1 MNTAYT
7 IGQRITV
14 RGEDF
19 LITDINDGGN
29 HNLLLDVVGI
39 SSLVMDKTFCF
50 DTALEDD
57 IEPVRPENTHFI
69 ADTQSGYRLTKLYIE
84 SALRSSTTQ
93 SPHITIAQ
101 KGAFDVHNYQLVP
114 TVKAFSMPR
123 PRMLIAD
130 AVGLG
135 KTVEVGIFLSEM
147 IRRGRGKR
155 ILVVALKSILKQF
168 QEELWNRFDIP
179 LVRLDSTGVNR
190 IKTIIPLNKNPFDYY
205 DKTIISVD
213 TLKNSQSFRSY
224 IEHTRWNIIV
234 IDECHKVANTASQR
248 GALAQILS
256 EHCDSLIFTS
266 ATPHNGRRE
275 NFASLVRMLEP
286 TAIPLDGNFTAE
298 NIKPYYVR
306 RFKNDLKN
314 DSTIAAQFQDRQLIS
329 DHVTLAP
336 FEEQF
341 LCHQHEQFKLY
352 KESSS
357 GFGEMFMPLLLFKSY
372 MSSPAAARKSIENRL
387 EKVDDEELREQL
399 DIVNKIIATHQDTK
413 YNKFCEILRSLNWA
427 GREQDDR
434 IVVFTERI
442 ETINYLKAN
451 LEKDFKIKDKPIRS
465 GDGEYPRIAVFQ
477 GGMLDTEQDAMIEN
491 FGKKDSPIRMLI
503 CSDAGAQGVNLH
515 YYCNRMFN
523 YDIPWSLITLE
534 QRNGRIDRY
543 KQPRVPYIHYL
554 VLRSDNPNIST
565 DFRILDRLKEKEDE
579 VNRTLG
585 DVAEVFHLY
594 DVHQEEKVI
603 EKAIINDDEDI
614 WAKLAT
620 LGMGSDAEDSQ
631 TNAEEKIPDEKP
643 NDIVTI
649 GKTDDSDVEVKIDE
663 GISIY
668 KKDMDFYSALFR
680 QLESD
685 HLIKPGNV
693 TIDDDMVN
701 VTNTDE
707 LDTVLFDVPAE
718 AKPRRGMRYHLSTN
732 KEDVLKAIENARVV
746 DNNQSNADGIRWADT
761 QILYDLHPVVRYML
775 TKLSASVPKNDAP
788 VAKLSFLPK
797 NMAYF
802 VINGQVSNQLG
813 NSVISDFLVCP
824 VNKDGNGIFK
834 PMSLGE
840 FITTNH
846 LKDTLYTDTIAEEDL
861 NRLHDLLPEAIDNAK
876 TIMSEQQATKMAAM
890 NSVVTNYSKKLNDW
904 IYGEQKQLSL
914 FQAYELMP
922 SGFAGVRM
930 DKRKKKV
937 ESLSQDRGQYLK
949 DLQSLQGEPFIKVIA
964 AFYNF

>member
-7 IGQRITV
+7 IGQRISV

-29 HNLLLDVVGI
+29 KNLLLDVIGI
-39 SSLVMDKTFCF
+39 SPLVMDKAFCF

-57 IEPVRPENTHFI
+57 IEPVRPENTRFI

-84 SALRSSTTQ
+84 SALRSSAQQ
-93 SPHITIAQ
+93 SPNITIAQ

-179 LVRLDSTGVNR
+179 LVRLDSTGVAR

-213 TLKNSQSFRSY
+213 ILKNSQSFRSY

-248 GALAQILS
+248 GSLAQLLS

-286 TAIPLDGNFTAE
+286 TAIPLNGEFTAE
-298 NIKPYYVR
+298 DIKPYYVR

-314 DSTIAAQFQDRQLIS
+314 DPTIAAQFQDRQLVS
-329 DHVTLAP
+329 DHVTLSSL
-336 FEEQF
+336 EEQF

-352 KESSS
+352 KESAS

-372 MSSPAAARKSIENRL
+372 MSSPAAAKKSIENRL
-387 EKVDDEELREQL
+387 NKVEDEELRKQL
-399 DIVNKIIATHQDTK
+399 DTVNKIIATKQDTK
-413 YNKFCEILRSLNWA
+413 YNKFCEILRSLKWA
-427 GREQDDR
+427 GREGDER

-451 LEKDFKIKDKPIRS
+451 LERDFKIKDKPIRS

-585 DVAEVFHLY
+585 DAAEVFHLY
-594 DVHQEEKVI
+594 DVHKEEKAI

-614 WAKLAT
+614 WAKLAA
-620 LGMGSDAEDSQ
+620 LGMGNEE
-631 TNAEEKIPDEKP
+631 NNEEEKEEETV
-643 NDIVTI
+643 NI
-649 GKTDDSDVEVKIDE
+649 GKTDDSEVDVKIDE

-668 KKDMDFYSALFR
+668 NKDMDFYTALFR

-693 TIDDDMVN
+693 TIEGNVVN
-701 VTNTDE
+701 VTNTEE
-707 LDTVLFDVPAE
+707 LDQVLFDVPVE

-732 KEDVLKAIENARVV
+732 KEDVLEAIEQARVV
-746 DNNQSNADGIRWADT
+746 DNNQNNTDGIRWADT

-788 VAKLSFLPK
+788 VAKLSILPE
-797 NMAYF
+797 NMVYF
-802 VINGQVSNQLG
+802 VVNGQVSNQLG

-824 VNKDGNGIFK
+824 VSKDGSGIHK
-834 PMSLGE
+834 PIPLAE
-840 FITTNH
+840 FIDTYH
-846 LKDTLYTDTIAEEDL
+846 LKGTLYTDTISQADL
-861 NRLHDLLPEAIDNAK
+861 DCIHRLLPEAIDNILDVMTK
-876 TIMSEQQATKMAAM
+876 QQATKMAAM
-890 NSVVTNYSKKLNDW
+890 NSVVNDYSKKLQRW
-904 IYGEQKQLSL
+904 IDGEQQQLNL
-914 FQAYELMP
+914 FEAEELMP
-922 SGFAGVRM
+922 RGFAGVRI
-930 DKRKKKV
+930 DNRKKKV
-937 ESLSQDRGQYLK
+937 QSLSDDRGQYLK
-949 DLQSLQGEPFIKVIA
+949 DLQSLQGEPFIKVLA

>member
-1 MNTAYT
+1 MNTSYT
-7 IGQRITV
+7 IGQRISV

-29 HNLLLDVVGI
+29 KNLLLDVIGI
-39 SSLVMDKTFCF
+39 SPLVMDKTFCF
-50 DTALEDD
+50 DTALDAD

-84 SALRSSTTQ
+84 SALRSSAQ
-93 SPHITIAQ
+93 HSPNITIAQ

-135 KTVEVGIFLSEM
+135 KTVEVGIFLTEM

-179 LVRLDSTGVNR
+179 LVRLDSTGVNH

-213 TLKNSQSFRSY
+213 TLKNSQSFSSY
-224 IEHTRWNIIV
+224 IKHTRWNIIV

-248 GALAQILS
+248 GALAQMLS

-286 TAIPLDGNFTAE
+286 TAIPLNGAFTAE
-298 NIKPYYVR
+298 DIKPYYVR

-314 DSTIAAQFQDRQLIS
+314 DPSIAAQFQDRQLVS
-329 DHVTLAP
+329 DHVTLNP
-336 FEEQF
+336 LEEQF

-352 KESSS
+352 LESSA
-357 GFGEMFMPLLLFKSY
+357 GAGEMFFPLLLFKSY

-387 EKVDDEELREQL
+387 AKDDNEELREQL
-399 DIVNKIIATHQDTK
+399 DIVNKILATKQDAK
-413 YNKFCEILRSLNWA
+413 YNKFCEILRSLHWA
-427 GREQDDR
+427 GREQDER

-442 ETINYLKAN
+442 ETINYLKGS
-451 LEKDFKIKDKPIRS
+451 LERDFKIKDKPIRS

-565 DFRILDRLKEKEDE
+565 DFRIIDRLKEKEDE

-585 DVAEVFHLY
+585 DTAEVFHLY
-594 DVHQEEKVI
+594 DVHKEEEVVT
-603 EKAIINDDEDI
+603 KAIVNDDEDI
-614 WAKLAT
+614 WAKLAA
-620 LGMGSDAEDSQ
+620 LGLGATSTDDNGTETED
-631 TNAEEKIPDEKP
+631 NKD
-643 NDIVTI
+643 DIVVV
-649 GKTDDSDVEVKIDE
+649 GKTDDSEVDVKIDE
-663 GISIY
+663 GISVY
-668 KKDMDFYSALFR
+668 NKDMDFYSELFR

-693 TIDDDMVN
+693 TIEGDVVN

-707 LDTVLFDVPAE
+707 LDQVLFDVPAE
-718 AKPRRGMRYHLSTN
+718 AKPRRGMRYHLSCR
-732 KEDVLKAIENARVV
+732 KEDVLEAIEKARVV
-746 DNNQSNADGIRWADT
+746 DNNESNIDGIRWADT
-761 QILYDLHPVVRYML
+761 QMLYDLHPVIRYML

-788 VAKLSFLPK
+788 VAKLNNLPK
-797 NMAYF
+797 DMAYF
-802 VINGQVSNQLG
+802 VVNGQVSNQLG
-813 NSVISDFLVCP
+813 NSVISDFIVCP
-824 VNKDGNGIFK
+824 VNKDGNGIHK
-834 PMSLGE
+834 TMPLAE
-840 FITTNH
+840 FI
-846 LKDTLYTDTIAEEDL
+846 DTYHIKEKLYTDAIRQEDL
-861 NRLHDLLPEAIDNAK
+861 ELLQNLLPEAIENTESVMA
-876 TIMSEQQATKMAAM
+876 EQQATQMATM
-890 NSVVTNYSKKLNDW
+890 NTVVSNYSKKLQRW
-904 IYGEQKQLSL
+904 IEGEQQQLSL
-914 FQAYELMP
+914 FEAEELVP
-922 SGFAGVRM
+922 RGFASVRL
-930 DKRKKKV
+930 DHRKKKV
-937 ESLSQDRGQYLK
+937 ESLSNDRGQYLN
-949 DLQSLQGEPFIKVIA
+949 DLQSLQGDPFIKVIA
-964 AFYNF
+964 VFYNF

>member
-7 IGQRITV
+7 IGQRISV

-19 LITDINDGGN
+19 LITDINDGGSD
-29 HNLLLDVVGI
+29 NLLLDVVGI
-39 SSLVMDKTFCF
+39 SPLVMDKTFCF
-50 DTALEDD
+50 DTALEAD

-84 SALRSSTTQ
+84 SALRSSAQQ
-93 SPHITIAQ
+93 SPNITIAQ

-248 GALAQILS
+248 GSLAQILS

-275 NFASLVRMLEP
+275 NFSSLVRMLEP
-286 TAIPLDGNFTAE
+286 TAIPLNGEFTAE
-298 NIKPYYVR
+298 DIKPYYVR
-306 RFKNDLKN
+306 RFKNDLKS
-314 DSTIAAQFQDRQLIS
+314 DTTIAAQFQDRQLVS
-329 DHVTLAP
+329 DHVTLSP
-336 FEEQF
+336 LEEQF

-372 MSSPAAARKSIENRL
+372 MSSPAAAKKSIENRL
-387 EKVDDEELREQL
+387 KKVDDEELREQL

-413 YNKFCEILRSLNWA
+413 YNKFCEILRSLKWA
-427 GREQDDR
+427 GRDQDDR

-451 LEKDFKIKDKPIRS
+451 LEKDFKIKDKPIKS

-585 DVAEVFHLY
+585 DAAEVFHLY
-594 DVHQEEKVI
+594 DVHKEEKAI

-614 WAKLAT
+614 WTKLAA
-620 LGMGSDAEDSQ
+620 LGVGEDDNQ
-631 TNAEEKIPDEKP
+631 EENKADTNKDE
-643 NDIVTI
+643 IVTI
-649 GKTDDSDVEVKIDE
+649 GKTDDSEVNVKIDE
-663 GISIY
+663 GISVY
-668 KKDMDFYSALFR
+668 NKDMEFYTALFR

-693 TIDDDMVN
+693 TIEGDMIN
-701 VTNTDE
+701 VTNTEE
-707 LDTVLFDVPAE
+707 LDQVLFDVPAE

-732 KEDVLKAIENARVV
+732 KEDVLAAIENARVV
-746 DNNQSNADGIRWADT
+746 DNNQSNTDGIRWADT

-788 VAKLSFLPK
+788 VAKLESLPK
-797 NMAYF
+797 DMAYF

-824 VNKDGNGIFK
+824 VNKDGNGIVK
-834 PMSLGE
+834 PIPLAE
-840 FITTNH
+840 FINAYH
-846 LKDTLYTDTIAEEDL
+846 LKDTLYTDTISATDL
-861 NRLHDLLPEAIDNAK
+861 DKLHELLPEAIENAK
-876 TIMSEQQATKMAAM
+876 TIIYEQQSAKMASM
-890 NSVVTNYSKKLNDW
+890 NSVVKDYSKKLQRW
-904 IYGEQKQLSL
+904 IDGEQQQLSL
-914 FQAYELMP
+914 FEAEETMP
-922 SGFAGVRM
+922 RGFAGVRI
-930 DKRKKKV
+930 DSRKKKV
-937 ESLSQDRGQYLK
+937 QSLSQDRGQYLK
-949 DLQSLQGEPFIKVIA
+949 DLQSLQGEPFIKVLA

>member
-7 IGQRITV
+7 IGQRISV

-19 LITDINDGGN
+19 LITDINDGGSD
-29 HNLLLDVVGI
+29 NLLLDVVGI
-39 SSLVMDKTFCF
+39 SPLVMDKTFCF
-50 DTALEDD
+50 DTALEAD
-57 IEPVRPENTHFI
+57 IEPVQPENTHFI

-84 SALRSSTTQ
+84 SALRSSAQQ
-93 SPHITIAQ
+93 SPNITIAQ

-205 DKTIISVD
+205 DKVIISVD

-248 GALAQILS
+248 GSLAQILS

-275 NFASLVRMLEP
+275 NFSSLVRMLEP
-286 TAIPLDGNFTAE
+286 TAIPLNGEFTAE
-298 NIKPYYVR
+298 DIKPYYVR
-306 RFKNDLKN
+306 RFKNDLKS
-314 DSTIAAQFQDRQLIS
+314 DTTIAAQFQDRQLVS
-329 DHVTLAP
+329 DHVTLSP
-336 FEEQF
+336 LEEQF

-372 MSSPAAARKSIENRL
+372 MSSPAAAKKSIENRL
-387 EKVDDEELREQL
+387 KKVDDEELREQL

-413 YNKFCEILRSLNWA
+413 YNKFCEILRSLKWA
-427 GREQDDR
+427 GRDQDDR

-451 LEKDFKIKDKPIRS
+451 LEKDFKIKDKPIKS

-585 DVAEVFHLY
+585 DAAEVFHLY
-594 DVHQEEKVI
+594 DVHKEEKAI

-614 WAKLAT
+614 WTKLAA
-620 LGMGSDAEDSQ
+620 LGMGEDDNQ
-631 TNAEEKIPDEKP
+631 EENKADTNKDE
-643 NDIVTI
+643 IVTI
-649 GKTDDSDVEVKIDE
+649 GKTDDSEVNVKIDE
-663 GISIY
+663 GISVY
-668 KKDMDFYSALFR
+668 NKDMEFYTALFR

-693 TIDDDMVN
+693 TIEGDMVN
-701 VTNTDE
+701 VTNTEE
-707 LDTVLFDVPAE
+707 LDQVLFDVPAE

-732 KEDVLKAIENARVV
+732 KEDVLAAIENARVV
-746 DNNQSNADGIRWADT
+746 DNNQSNTDGIRWADT

-788 VAKLSFLPK
+788 VAKLESLPK
-797 NMAYF
+797 DMAYF

-824 VNKDGNGIFK
+824 VNKDGNGIVK
-834 PMSLGE
+834 PIPLAE
-840 FITTNH
+840 FINAYH
-846 LKDTLYTDTIAEEDL
+846 LKDTLYTDTISETDL
-861 NRLHDLLPEAIDNAK
+861 DKLHELLPEAIENAK
-876 TIMSEQQATKMAAM
+876 TIIYEQQSAKMASM
-890 NSVVTNYSKKLNDW
+890 NSVVKDYSKKLQRW
-904 IYGEQKQLSL
+904 IDGEQQQLSL
-914 FQAYELMP
+914 FEAEETMP
-922 SGFAGVRM
+922 RGFAGVRI
-930 DKRKKKV
+930 DSRKKKV
-937 ESLSQDRGQYLK
+937 QSLSQDRGQYLK
-949 DLQSLQGEPFIKVIA
+949 DLQSLQGEPFIKVLA

>member
-1 MNTAYT
+1 
-7 IGQRITV
+7 
-14 RGEDF
+14 
-19 LITDINDGGN
+19 
-29 HNLLLDVVGI
+29 
-39 SSLVMDKTFCF
+39 MDKNFCF
-50 DTALEDD
+50 DTALEND

-84 SALRSSTTQ
+84 SALRSSATQ

-248 GALAQILS
+248 GTLAQILS

-286 TAIPLDGNFTAE
+286 TAIPLNGNFTAE
-298 NIKPYYVR
+298 DIKPYYVR

-314 DSTIAAQFQDRQLIS
+314 DPTIAAQFQDRQLVS
-329 DHVTLAP
+329 DHVTLSP
-336 FEEQF
+336 LEEQF

-387 EKVDDEELREQL
+387 DKVDDEELREQL

-413 YNKFCEILRSLNWA
+413 YNKFCEILRSLGWA
-427 GREQDDR
+427 GREGDER

-442 ETINYLKAN
+442 ETINYLKTN

-515 YYCNRMFN
+515 YYCHRMFN

-565 DFRILDRLKEKEDE
+565 DVRILDRLKEKEDE

-585 DVAEVFHLY
+585 DAAEVFQLY
-594 DVHQEEKVI
+594 DVHKEEKAI
-603 EKAIINDDEDI
+603 EKAIITDDEDI
-614 WAKLAT
+614 WAKLAA
-620 LGMGSDAEDSQ
+620 LGMGAEDNQ
-631 TNAEEKIPDEKP
+631 AEADVVSDTI
-643 NDIVTI
+643 NI
-649 GKTDDSDVEVKIDE
+649 GKTDDSEVDVKIDK

-668 KKDMDFYSALFR
+668 SEDIDFYTSLFR

-693 TIDDDMVN
+693 TIDGDMVN
-701 VTNTDE
+701 VTNTEE
-707 LDTVLFDVPAE
+707 LDQVLFDVPAE
-718 AKPRRGMRYHLSTN
+718 AKPRRGMRYHLS
-732 KEDVLKAIENARVV
+732 
-746 DNNQSNADGIRWADT
+746 
-761 QILYDLHPVVRYML
+761 
-775 TKLSASVPKNDAP
+775 
-788 VAKLSFLPK
+788 
-797 NMAYF
+797 
-802 VINGQVSNQLG
+802 
-813 NSVISDFLVCP
+813 
-824 VNKDGNGIFK
+824 VN
-834 PMSLGE
+834 
-840 FITTNH
+840 
-846 LKDTLYTDTIAEEDL
+846 
-861 NRLHDLLPEAIDNAK
+861 
-876 TIMSEQQATKMAAM
+876 
-890 NSVVTNYSKKLNDW
+890 
-904 IYGEQKQLSL
+904 
-914 FQAYELMP
+914 
-922 SGFAGVRM
+922 
-930 DKRKKKV
+930 
-937 ESLSQDRGQYLK
+937 
-949 DLQSLQGEPFIKVIA
+949 
-964 AFYNF
+964 

>member
-1 MNTAYT
+1 MNNSSYT
-7 IGQRITV
+7 IGQRISV

-39 SSLVMDKTFCF
+39 SPLVMDKSFCF
-50 DTALEDD
+50 DTALEND
-57 IEPVRPENTHFI
+57 IEPVRPENTRFM
-69 ADTQSGYRLTKLYIE
+69 ADTQSGYRLTKL
-84 SALRSSTTQ
+84 
-93 SPHITIAQ
+93 HITIAQ
-101 KGAFDVHNYQLVP
+101 KGAFDLHNYQLVP

-286 TAIPLDGNFTAE
+286 TAIPLNGNFTADD
-298 NIKPYYVR
+298 IKPYYVR

-314 DSTIAAQFQDRQLIS
+314 DPTIAAQFQDRQLVS
-329 DHVTLAP
+329 DHVTLSP
-336 FEEQF
+336 LEEQF

-357 GFGEMFMPLLLFKSY
+357 GLGEMFMPLLLFKSY

-413 YNKFCEILRSLNWA
+413 YNKFCEILRSLGWA
-427 GREQDDR
+427 GRESDDR

-585 DVAEVFHLY
+585 DAAEVFHLY
-594 DVHQEEKVI
+594 DVHKEEKAI
-603 EKAIINDDEDI
+603 EKAIMTDDEDI
-614 WAKLAT
+614 WSKLAN
-620 LGMGSDAEDSQ
+620 LGIGNEDNQLEPDAETD
-631 TNAEEKIPDEKP
+631 TLN
-643 NDIVTI
+643 I
-649 GKTDDSDVEVKIDE
+649 GKTNDSEVDVKIDD

-668 KKDMDFYSALFR
+668 NKDIDFYTALFR

-701 VTNTDE
+701 VTNTEE
-707 LDTVLFDVPAE
+707 LDQVLFDVPAE
-718 AKPRRGMRYHLSTN
+718 AKPRRGMRYHLSVN
-732 KEDVLKAIENARVV
+732 KQDVLKAIEDARVV

-788 VAKLSFLPK
+788 VAKLNGLPVD
-797 NMAYF
+797 MAYF

-824 VNKDGNGIFK
+824 VNKEGNGIYK
-834 PMSLGE
+834 PLPLAE
-840 FITTNH
+840 FIDTYH
-846 LKDTLYTDTIAEEDL
+846 LKDTLYTDTITEDDL
-861 NRLHDLLPEAIDNAK
+861 AALHRLLPEAIENAK
-876 TIMSEQQATKMAAM
+876 TVMNEQQATKMATM
-890 NSVVTNYSKKLNDW
+890 NSVVTNYSKKLNEW

-914 FQAYELMP
+914 FEAEELMP

>member
-7 IGQRITV
+7 IGQRISV

-19 LITDINDGGN
+19 LITDINDGGSD
-29 HNLLLDVVGI
+29 NLLLDVVGI
-39 SSLVMDKTFCF
+39 SPLVMDKTFCF
-50 DTALEDD
+50 DTALEAD

-84 SALRSSTTQ
+84 SALRSSAQQ
-93 SPHITIAQ
+93 SPNITIAQ

-248 GALAQILS
+248 GSLAQILS

-275 NFASLVRMLEP
+275 NFSSLVRMLEP
-286 TAIPLDGNFTAE
+286 TAIPLNGEFTAE
-298 NIKPYYVR
+298 DIKPYYVR
-306 RFKNDLKN
+306 RFKNDLKS
-314 DSTIAAQFQDRQLIS
+314 DTTIAAQFQDRQLVS
-329 DHVTLAP
+329 DHVTLSP
-336 FEEQF
+336 LEEQF

-372 MSSPAAARKSIENRL
+372 MSSPAAAKKSIENRL
-387 EKVDDEELREQL
+387 KKVDDEELREQL

-413 YNKFCEILRSLNWA
+413 YNKFCEILRSLKWA
-427 GREQDDR
+427 GRDQDDR

-451 LEKDFKIKDKPIRS
+451 LEKDFKIKDKPIKS

-477 GGMLDTEQDAMIEN
+477 CGMLDTEQDAMIEN

-585 DVAEVFHLY
+585 DAAEVFHLY
-594 DVHQEEKVI
+594 DVHKEEKAI

-614 WAKLAT
+614 WTKLAA
-620 LGMGSDAEDSQ
+620 LGVGEDDNQ
-631 TNAEEKIPDEKP
+631 EENKADTNKDE
-643 NDIVTI
+643 IVTI
-649 GKTDDSDVEVKIDE
+649 GKTDDSEVNVKIDE
-663 GISIY
+663 GISVY
-668 KKDMDFYSALFR
+668 NKDMEFYTALFR

-693 TIDDDMVN
+693 TIEGDMIN
-701 VTNTDE
+701 VTNTEE
-707 LDTVLFDVPAE
+707 LDQVLFDVPAE

-732 KEDVLKAIENARVV
+732 KEDVLAAIENARVV
-746 DNNQSNADGIRWADT
+746 DNNQSNTDGIRWADT

-788 VAKLSFLPK
+788 VAKLESLPK
-797 NMAYF
+797 DMAYF

-824 VNKDGNGIFK
+824 VNKDGNGIVK
-834 PMSLGE
+834 PIPLAE
-840 FITTNH
+840 FINAYH
-846 LKDTLYTDTIAEEDL
+846 LKDTLYTDTISATDL
-861 NRLHDLLPEAIDNAK
+861 DKLHELLPEAIENAK
-876 TIMSEQQATKMAAM
+876 TIIYEQQSAKMASM
-890 NSVVTNYSKKLNDW
+890 NSVVKDYSKKLQRW
-904 IYGEQKQLSL
+904 IDGEQQQLSL
-914 FQAYELMP
+914 FEAEETMP
-922 SGFAGVRM
+922 RGFAGVRI
-930 DKRKKKV
+930 DSRKKKV
-937 ESLSQDRGQYLK
+937 QSLSQDRGQYLK
-949 DLQSLQGEPFIKVIA
+949 DLQSLQGEPFIKVLA

>member
-39 SSLVMDKTFCF
+39 SPLVMDKTFCF

-336 FEEQF
+336 LEEQF

-442 ETINYLKAN
+442 ETINYFKAN

-465 GDGEYPRIAVFQ
+465 GDG
-477 GGMLDTEQDAMIEN
+477 
-491 FGKKDSPIRMLI
+491 
-503 CSDAGAQGVNLH
+503 
-515 YYCNRMFN
+515 
-523 YDIPWSLITLE
+523 
-534 QRNGRIDRY
+534 
-543 KQPRVPYIHYL
+543 
-554 VLRSDNPNIST
+554 
-565 DFRILDRLKEKEDE
+565 
-579 VNRTLG
+579 
-585 DVAEVFHLY
+585 
-594 DVHQEEKVI
+594 
-603 EKAIINDDEDI
+603 
-614 WAKLAT
+614 
-620 LGMGSDAEDSQ
+620 
-631 TNAEEKIPDEKP
+631 
-643 NDIVTI
+643 
-649 GKTDDSDVEVKIDE
+649 
-663 GISIY
+663 
-668 KKDMDFYSALFR
+668 
-680 QLESD
+680 
-685 HLIKPGNV
+685 
-693 TIDDDMVN
+693 
-701 VTNTDE
+701 
-707 LDTVLFDVPAE
+707 
-718 AKPRRGMRYHLSTN
+718 
-732 KEDVLKAIENARVV
+732 
-746 DNNQSNADGIRWADT
+746 
-761 QILYDLHPVVRYML
+761 
-775 TKLSASVPKNDAP
+775 
-788 VAKLSFLPK
+788 
-797 NMAYF
+797 
-802 VINGQVSNQLG
+802 
-813 NSVISDFLVCP
+813 
-824 VNKDGNGIFK
+824 
-834 PMSLGE
+834 
-840 FITTNH
+840 
-846 LKDTLYTDTIAEEDL
+846 
-861 NRLHDLLPEAIDNAK
+861 
-876 TIMSEQQATKMAAM
+876 
-890 NSVVTNYSKKLNDW
+890 
-904 IYGEQKQLSL
+904 
-914 FQAYELMP
+914 
-922 SGFAGVRM
+922 
-930 DKRKKKV
+930 
-937 ESLSQDRGQYLK
+937 
-949 DLQSLQGEPFIKVIA
+949 
-964 AFYNF
+964 

>member
-7 IGQRITV
+7 IGQRISV

-19 LITDINDGGN
+19 LITDINDGGSD
-29 HNLLLDVVGI
+29 NLLLDVVGI
-39 SSLVMDKTFCF
+39 SPLVMDKTFCF
-50 DTALEDD
+50 DTALEAD
-57 IEPVRPENTHFI
+57 IEPVQPENTHFI

-84 SALRSSTTQ
+84 SALRSSAQQ
-93 SPHITIAQ
+93 SPNITIAQ

-248 GALAQILS
+248 GSLAQILS

-275 NFASLVRMLEP
+275 NFSSLVRMLEP
-286 TAIPLDGNFTAE
+286 TAIPLNGEFTAE
-298 NIKPYYVR
+298 DIKPYYVR
-306 RFKNDLKN
+306 RFKNDLKS
-314 DSTIAAQFQDRQLIS
+314 DTTIAAQFQDRQLVS
-329 DHVTLAP
+329 DHVTLSP
-336 FEEQF
+336 LEEQF

-372 MSSPAAARKSIENRL
+372 MSSPAAAKKSIENRL
-387 EKVDDEELREQL
+387 KKVDDEELREQL

-413 YNKFCEILRSLNWA
+413 YNKFCEILRSLKWA
-427 GREQDDR
+427 GRDQDDR

-451 LEKDFKIKDKPIRS
+451 LERDFKIKDKPIKS

-585 DVAEVFHLY
+585 DAAEVFHLY
-594 DVHQEEKVI
+594 DVHKEEKAI

-614 WAKLAT
+614 WAKLAA
-620 LGMGSDAEDSQ
+620 LGMGEDDNQ
-631 TNAEEKIPDEKP
+631 EENKDDTSKDE
-643 NDIVTI
+643 IVTI
-649 GKTDDSDVEVKIDE
+649 GKTDDSEVNVKIDE
-663 GISIY
+663 GISVY
-668 KKDMDFYSALFR
+668 NKDMEFYTALFR

-693 TIDDDMVN
+693 TIEGDMVN
-701 VTNTDE
+701 VTNTEE
-707 LDTVLFDVPAE
+707 LDQVLFDVPAE

-732 KEDVLKAIENARVV
+732 KEDVLAAIENARVV
-746 DNNQSNADGIRWADT
+746 DNNQSNTDGIRWADT

-788 VAKLSFLPK
+788 VAKLEFLPK
-797 NMAYF
+797 DMAYF

-824 VNKDGNGIFK
+824 VHKDGNGIVK
-834 PMSLGE
+834 PMPLAE
-840 FITTNH
+840 FINAYH
-846 LKDTLYTDTIAEEDL
+846 LKETLYTDTISEADL
-861 NRLHDLLPEAIDNAK
+861 DKLHELLPEAIENAK
-876 TIMSEQQATKMAAM
+876 TIISEQQATKMASM
-890 NSVVTNYSKKLNDW
+890 NSVVTDYSKKLQRW
-904 IYGEQKQLSL
+904 IDGEQQQLSL
-914 FQAYELMP
+914 FEAEELVP
-922 SGFAGVRM
+922 HGFAGVRI
-930 DKRKKKV
+930 DRRKKKV
-937 ESLSQDRGQYLK
+937 QSLSQDRGQYLK
-949 DLQSLQGEPFIKVIA
+949 DLQSLQGEPFIKVLA